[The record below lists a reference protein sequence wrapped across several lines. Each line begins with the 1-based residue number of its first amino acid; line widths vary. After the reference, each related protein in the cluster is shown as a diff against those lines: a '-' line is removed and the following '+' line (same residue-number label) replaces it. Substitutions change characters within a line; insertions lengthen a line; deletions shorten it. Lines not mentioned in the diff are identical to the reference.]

1 MMIKLVCNIL
11 SFFTDPKNTR
21 MILLGGI
28 IVLTFFLFRQCEATS
43 AAKGEVTR
51 ITNNQIALTDS
62 IQNYKDKWGNSVGE
76 IRGLVLK
83 IEELNDSIEIE
94 KNKPPISIV
103 DTEFIIKDS
112 IVEVPVETV
121 DTIINNYSS
130 ALTFNTYKE
139 WNKSWRKVSGS
150 IPFNFLNGEIEYGNA
165 NFNIEQKIW
174 LNAQISKNTDTQEVF
189 VNIKTDYPSVT
200 FNSANAIL
208 IDRSTKEF
216 KQFSKGIRK
225 TMGVGLHIGAGLTG
239 NGNITPYVG
248 IGLGY
253 TPKFLQW

>member
-94 KNKPPISIV
+94 KNKPPITIIETKTKIV
-103 DTEFIIKDS
+103 EK
-112 IVEVPVETV
+112 IVEVPVKTIDTV
-121 DTIINNYSS
+121 IGSYES
-130 ALTFNTYKE
+130 AITFNNNAS
-139 WNKSWRKVSGS
+139 WDKSYRNVNATIPYS
-150 IPFNFLNGEIEYGNA
+150 ISNDSISLGEASIDIKQN
-165 NFNIEQKIW
+165 IW
-174 LNAQISKNTDTQEVF
+174 LSASILQDTKTEEVF
-189 VNIKTDYPSVT
+189 VKLKTDYPGVT
-200 FNSANAIL
+200 FNDATGIM
-208 IDRSTKEF
+208 IDPN
-216 KQFSKGIRK
+216 SKGLNKIRRKSRK
-225 TMGVGLHIGAGLTG
+225 TLGIGFQLGLGYSG
-239 NGNITPYVG
+239 NTVAPYVG